1 MSTYCLQLNN
11 VNIDS
16 FPMPSTDDIKAIIT
30 MTYFPIGPSAAN
42 TLCPGK
48 NQKTEAVKTTDPPF
62 LTLSKSH
69 PGYMA

>member
-1 MSTYCLQLNN
+1 
-11 VNIDS
+11 
-16 FPMPSTDDIKAIIT
+16 MPSTDDMKAIIT